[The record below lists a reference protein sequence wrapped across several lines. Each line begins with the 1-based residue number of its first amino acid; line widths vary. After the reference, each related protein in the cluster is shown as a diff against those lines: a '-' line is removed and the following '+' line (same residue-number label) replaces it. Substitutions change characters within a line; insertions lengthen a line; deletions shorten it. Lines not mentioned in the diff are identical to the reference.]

1 MGAAFRRGPLM
12 SKKRKV
18 SAARRT
24 AIKVGSESPSA
35 RARVATPPAS
45 VSDDAAWH
53 AVRSPLRLQ
62 VLEAIRACPGV
73 DARTLSLALRTSA
86 PRLYYHINILLQSGL
101 ISAHAPKSPVG
112 ASAGTSASRRA
123 GRGPEALVYR
133 ANGAGFPDG
142 FFSQNDRCIER
153 RETLLR
159 ELVDRG
165 MAEAI
170 AAVSKGDA
178 SLSVRRERLTTGEAD
193 RVRSLLRQVEDIL
206 DTARARRHGDGRVVP
221 ATHFVAVAMTGVNG
235 SELPDGPLEPRN
247 GSR

>member
-1 MGAAFRRGPLM
+1 M

-18 SAARRT
+18 SASRRT
-24 AIKVGSESPSA
+24 AIKVGTEA
-35 RARVATPPAS
+35 QTAKARVAAPPAS
-45 VSDDAAWH
+45 VCDDAAWH

-86 PRLYYHINILLQSGL
+86 PRLYYHINILLESGL
-101 ISAHAPKSPVG
+101 VSAHAPKALPASG
-112 ASAGTSASRRA
+112 AAPSSRRA

-133 ANGAGFPDG
+133 ANGSGFPDG
-142 FFSQNDRCIER
+142 FFSRNDRCLEH

-159 ELVDRG
+159 ELVERG
-165 MAEAI
+165 MSDAI
-170 AAVSKGDA
+170 ASTSTGEAH
-178 SLSVRRERLTTGEAD
+178 LSVRRERLTQSEAD
-193 RVRSLLRQVEDIL
+193 RVRGLLRQVEDIL

-221 ATHFVAVAMTGVNG
+221 ATHFVAVAMSGVNG

-247 GSR
+247 GVR

>member
-1 MGAAFRRGPLM
+1 M

-18 SAARRT
+18 SASRRT
-24 AIKVGSESPSA
+24 AIKVGTEAPSV
-35 RARVATPPAS
+35 RARVAAPPAS
-45 VSDDAAWH
+45 VCDDAAWH

-86 PRLYYHINILLQSGL
+86 PRLYYHINILLESGL
-101 ISAHAPKSPVG
+101 ISAHAPKSSS
-112 ASAGTSASRRA
+112 ASSAAAASRRA

-133 ANGAGFPDG
+133 ANGNGFPDG
-142 FFSQNDRCIER
+142 FFSRNDRCLER
-153 RETLLR
+153 REQLLR
-159 ELVDRG
+159 ELVERG

-170 AAVSKGDA
+170 ASVPKGDA
-178 SLSVRRERLTTGEAD
+178 HLSVRRERLTSAEAE
-193 RVRSLLRQVEDIL
+193 RVRGLLRQVEDIL

-221 ATHFVAVAMTGVNG
+221 ATHFVAVAMSGVNG